1 VRQYLPD
8 QQRGIVKLT
17 LGVASIAHL
26 SPKQLK
32 ERGMALRTPVIVK
45 PKTVRDDM
53 PLAATMRDI
62 RIWLDSER
70 IEPVEFKAVVGR
82 VGLGF
87 EISFRDEHEAERFQ
101 ERFASLLP

>member
-1 VRQYLPD
+1 
-8 QQRGIVKLT
+8 
-17 LGVASIAHL
+17 
-26 SPKQLK
+26 
-32 ERGMALRTPVIVK
+32 
-45 PKTVRDDM
+45 
-53 PLAATMRDI
+53 MRDI

-70 IEPVEFKAVVGR
+70 IEPVDFKAVVGR

>member
-1 VRQYLPD
+1 
-8 QQRGIVKLT
+8 
-17 LGVASIAHL
+17 LGVASIPDL

-32 ERGMALRTPVIVK
+32 ERRMALLRTPVVVQ
-45 PKTVRDDM
+45 PKTVRDM
-53 PLAATMRDI
+53 PLAETMRDI